1 MVEKLNINNRRNP
14 ILPRS
19 CQISKYFK
27 DRKVNQ
33 VLFSPSFP
41 CYLLISDWFRSH
53 LLTTYSCE
61 ANNSIR
67 QPPLVVRISID
78 MYLRPLEVTLIG
90 NNHHFSAGKRYNITC
105 ESRGSRPPA
114 IISWWKV
121 SHCCFDLFSQKINW
135 IIYFTI
141 SWNLSKREL
150 NWITSELLSKVLKW
164 PWLIL

>member
-1 MVEKLNINNRRNP
+1 MRYSIDLFLFIGIMVEKRNTDNRRNT

-27 DRKVNQ
+27 DRKINQ
-33 VLFSPSFP
+33 VLLWSKSLFS
-41 CYLLISDWFRSH
+41 LLLTSDWFRSH

-61 ANNSIR
+61 ANNSVR
-67 QPPLVVRISID
+67 QPPLVVRIAID

-121 SHCCFDLFSQKINW
+121 SQHSPSGKQ
-135 IIYFTI
+135 FTHF
-141 SWNLSKREL
+141 NC
-150 NWITSELLSKVLKW
+150 N
-164 PWLIL
+164 